1 MTNLDVKQEASLS
14 GRLADQMRMIYL
26 TSFPPSERKDFSDLV
41 DAVNKGDELVFAA
54 RVMRDIVGFA
64 LVQRLSYTGVFLLE
78 YMAVAKERRGEGIGS
93 ALFQHM
99 AKTLRD
105 EKSAEGL
112 LLEVEPP
119 DKGSDAEMDVR
130 RRRVAFY
137 RRNGA
142 EIVAEANSYRMPDL
156 SGKGSVE
163 MRLMWLGL
171 KDEGVI
177 ISGQKLRDC
186 IVSIYR
192 ESYGRSEDGPLLRSV
207 LQGIEV
213 RGGTK

>member
-1 MTNLDVKQEASLS
+1 MTNLDVKQEVSLS

-41 DAVNKGDELVFAA
+41 DAVNKGDELAFAA
-54 RVMRDIVGFA
+54 RVMRDVVGFA
-64 LVQRLSYTGVFLLE
+64 LVQRLSCTGVFLLE

-93 ALFQHM
+93 ALFQHV
-99 AKTLRD
+99 AKTLCD

-112 LLEVEPP
+112 LFEVEPP
-119 DKGSDAEMDVR
+119 DKGADAEMDVR

-137 RRNGA
+137 RRNRA

-156 SGKGSVE
+156 LGKGSVE

-171 KDEGVI
+171 RDEVVI

-186 IVSIYR
+186 IYKK
-192 ESYGRSEDGPLLRSV
+192 SYGRSEDDPLLRSV
-207 LQGIEV
+207 LQDIEV
-213 RGGTK
+213 RGGVK